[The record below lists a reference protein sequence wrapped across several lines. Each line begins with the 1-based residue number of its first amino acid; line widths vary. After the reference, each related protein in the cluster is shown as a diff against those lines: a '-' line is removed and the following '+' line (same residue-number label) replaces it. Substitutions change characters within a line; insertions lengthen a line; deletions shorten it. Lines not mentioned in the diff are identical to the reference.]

1 MNQTPGSDVLYE
13 EQGAIAI
20 LTLNRPASLNSF
32 TRQMHRDLWMALDR
46 V

>member
-1 MNQTPGSDVLYE
+1 MAV
-13 EQGAIAI
+13 

-32 TRQMHRDLWMALDR
+32 TRQMHRELWAALDK